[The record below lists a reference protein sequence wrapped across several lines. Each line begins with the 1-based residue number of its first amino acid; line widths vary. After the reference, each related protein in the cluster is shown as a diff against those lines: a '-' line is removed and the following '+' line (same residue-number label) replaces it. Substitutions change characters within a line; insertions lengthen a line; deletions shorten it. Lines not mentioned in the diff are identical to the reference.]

1 MKRLEILLVE
11 DNPGDVR
18 LTQEALS
25 EARVDSELRVA
36 RDGVEAIDYL
46 TETQDNTGDGGEP
59 KAMPDLVLL
68 DLNLPRKN
76 GFEVLRWI
84 KEHGVLKSIPV
95 IVLTTSSAERDI
107 QETYAQHVNSYVT
120 KPVDFD
126 GFVKVISEISKFWFE
141 TSRLPTRISG
151 S

>member
-46 TETQDNTGDGGEP
+46 TGTQDDTAENGQT
-59 KAMPDLVLL
+59 KVVPDLVLL

-84 KEHGVLKSIPV
+84 KAHGVLKKIPV
-95 IVLTTSSAERDI
+95 IVLTTSSAESDI
-107 QETYAQHVNSYVT
+107 QETYAQHVNSYIT

-126 GFVKVISEISKFWFE
+126 GFVKVVAEISDFWFD
-141 TSRLPTRISG
+141 TARLPTNHS
-151 S
+151 